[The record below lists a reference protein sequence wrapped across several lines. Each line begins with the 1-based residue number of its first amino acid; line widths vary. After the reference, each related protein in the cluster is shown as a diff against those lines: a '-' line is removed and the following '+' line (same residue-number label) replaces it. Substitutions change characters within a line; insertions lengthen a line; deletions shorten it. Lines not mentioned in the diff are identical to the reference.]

1 VGRLELLRKALTS
14 ATEGTSGE
22 GDAVV
27 AAWAALEATSDA
39 EGDVSGVHLFAGY
52 ALLADALTRELARCL
67 DITPATVLEHL
78 GAWAA
83 RGGKGPV
90 IPGL

>member
-1 VGRLELLRKALTS
+1 VGRLELLREAL
-14 ATEGTSGE
+14 AVVAEGTSGG

-27 AAWAALEATSDA
+27 AAWDALEATGDA
-39 EGDVSGVHLFAGY
+39 EDDVSGVHLFAGY
-52 ALLADALTRELARCL
+52 ALLADALTRELARTRN
-67 DITPATVLEHL
+67 IAPATVLEHI

-90 IPGL
+90 IPI